1 MAESEGGGGRA
12 RVDQGWKM
20 TKLRPDVHKLV
31 KAVSAERGET
41 IQEYVQ
47 EALGRV
53 AAGDHRRYIMSEVK
67 RLSKVVVEKDVP
79 PEGGVVDDLLAPRAD
94 GGGEA
99 EETAPPSS
107 SD

>member
-53 AAGDHRRYIMSEVK
+53 AAGDHRRYIVTEMK
-67 RLSKVVVEKDVP
+67 KLEK
-79 PEGGVVDDLLAPRAD
+79 
-94 GGGEA
+94 GGEPAAVDGDPDFEVA
-99 EETAPPSS
+99 EAAETPGGETPPVAE
-107 SD
+107 